1 MRKSIFYLLIN
12 KAKAYDLQLIMTSND
27 RFVMNEVPLEYWS
40 VLKRKGGIIKLF
52 NSQNSPKQF
61 NDFKYLG
68 LNNFD
73 FFASDLFEAEVEN
86 D

>member
-1 MRKSIFYLLIN
+1 
-12 KAKAYDLQLIMTSND
+12 
-27 RFVMNEVPLEYWS
+27 
-40 VLKRKGGIIKLF
+40 VLKRKGGIVKLF
-52 NSQNSPKQF
+52 NAQNSAQQF

-73 FFASDLFEAEVEN
+73 FFASDLFEAEVVN

>member
-1 MRKSIFYLLIN
+1 LLIS
-12 KAKAYDLQLIMTSND
+12 KAKTYDLQLIMTSND
-27 RFVMNEVPLEYWS
+27 RFVMNQVLLEYWS
-40 VLKRKGGIIKLF
+40 VLKRKGGIVKLF